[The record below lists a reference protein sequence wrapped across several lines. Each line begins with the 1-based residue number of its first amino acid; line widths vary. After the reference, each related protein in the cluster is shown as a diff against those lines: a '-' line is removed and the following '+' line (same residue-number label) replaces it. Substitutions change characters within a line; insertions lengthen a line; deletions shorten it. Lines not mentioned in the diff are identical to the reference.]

1 MRLSS
6 FLFPLLLLAAVLH
19 PQNFRAAQCNEI
31 YFNKDARSFFP
42 QFPFSSTS
50 FAAIYGYNYADINND
65 GNLDIVATI
74 RATENSTRLIVFNGD
89 GQGKFQP
96 GAETLITSGQSAGSS
111 GMKIVHLNNDSTL
124 DLVNFGSSASV
135 YFGNNNGTFAHQNS
149 SQLFSIFPFCC
160 PKLLDVFDVNG
171 DGRKDILVTETG
183 PKSGNTFVRLHLA
196 GENYAF
202 PNADNFLIN
211 GAGSVLVEDFN
222 NDGRKDIAAT
232 FSYSN
237 FTINVLR
244 FYFNQ
249 GNGSFTPS
257 QEINLGAVR
266 KIKLAYDFDGDG
278 WKDFVS
284 APFSPGEALVA
295 VLYNNANQSFSAVNY
310 PVTLNFAQASFELND
325 FDGDGRKDFAA
336 LNERGYNIYL
346 RKRAGGFR
354 RSYQNIRTDAS
365 LIADFN
371 NDKKA
376 DILRLG
382 TYYVFQTHA
391 FQLYETECFR
401 RGRPDT
407 IDYIGNGQVNFA
419 AWQPETGR
427 WTYNDAGFQPVNRTV
442 FWGSGALGDIPVPG
456 DYDGDGVTDTA
467 VFRQPSGT
475 WYVDTK
481 TRGTIVFQFGAMG
494 DKPVPAD
501 FDGDFKTDFAVFRP
515 STGGWLIWLSRTQR
529 LSAVNFGSGDD
540 KPVPAD
546 FDGDGKADAAVFR
559 PSNGTW
565 SYLKSSDGAA
575 ISAQFGQAGD
585 IPQPTDVDGDGRA
598 DFSVFRPSTAVF
610 YFASSFDG
618 RNSFVSRGQGGI
630 PQPTSG
636 FFLNSF
642 YTYRPSDGN
651 WFGDSTYVITQ
662 TPPNEIPV
670 SYVLPVGN

>member
-1 MRLSS
+1 MRLLI
-6 FLFPLLLLAAVLH
+6 LFPLILFAFFLNAPAI
-19 PQNFRAAQCNEI
+19 RAAQCSDI

-42 QFPFSSTS
+42 QFPFGSSS
-50 FAAIYGYNYADINND
+50 SVAIYGYNYVDINND

-74 RATENSTRLIVFNGD
+74 RATDNSSRLIVFNGD

-96 GAETLITSGQSAGSS
+96 GAETLIPSTQSAGSS
-111 GMKIVHLNNDSTL
+111 GMKFVHLNNDSTL

-135 YFGNNNGTFAHQNS
+135 FFGNNNGTFAHQNS
-149 SQLFSIFPFCC
+149 SQLFSLFPFCC
-160 PKLLDVFDVNG
+160 AKLLDVFDVNG

-183 PKSGNTFVRLHLA
+183 PESGNTFVRLHLA

-202 PNADNFLIN
+202 PPSGTWIIN

-232 FSYSN
+232 FSFSN

-257 QEINLGAVR
+257 QDINLGAVR

-284 APFSPGEALVA
+284 APFSSEPLVA

-310 PVTLNFAQASFELND
+310 PVTLNFAEVSFDLND

-354 RSYQNIRTDAS
+354 RSYRNIRTDPS

-376 DILRLG
+376 DILRIG
-382 TYYVFQTHA
+382 TNYVFQTHA
-391 FQLYETECFR
+391 FQLYEADCFR

-407 IDYIGNGQVNFA
+407 IDYIGNGQANFA
-419 AWQPETGR
+419 VWQPETGR
-427 WTYNDAGFQPVNRTV
+427 WTYNDAGFKPVNRTV
-442 FWGSGALGDIPVPG
+442 FWGSGALGDVPVPG
-456 DYDGDGVTDTA
+456 DYDGDSVTDTA
-467 VFRQPSGT
+467 VFRQPTGT
-475 WYVDTK
+475 WLVNTK
-481 TRGTIVFQFGAMG
+481 TPISFQFGANG

-515 STGGWLIWLSRTQR
+515 ATGTWLVR
-529 LSAVNFGSGDD
+529 LSATERLFTVNFGNS
-540 KPVPAD
+540 AD
-546 FDGDGKADAAVFR
+546 
-559 PSNGTW
+559 
-565 SYLKSSDGAA
+565 
-575 ISAQFGQAGD
+575 
-585 IPQPTDVDGDGRA
+585 
-598 DFSVFRPSTAVF
+598 
-610 YFASSFDG
+610 
-618 RNSFVSRGQGGI
+618 
-630 PQPTSG
+630 
-636 FFLNSF
+636 
-642 YTYRPSDGN
+642 
-651 WFGDSTYVITQ
+651 
-662 TPPNEIPV
+662 
-670 SYVLPVGN
+670 